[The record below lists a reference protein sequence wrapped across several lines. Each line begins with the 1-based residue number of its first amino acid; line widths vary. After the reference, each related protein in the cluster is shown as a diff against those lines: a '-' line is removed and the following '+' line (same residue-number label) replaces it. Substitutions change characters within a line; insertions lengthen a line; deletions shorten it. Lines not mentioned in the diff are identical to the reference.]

1 MSENSFWV
9 RCWLII
15 AAVLISGMGACTFN
29 SVNKLEKWEKAVA
42 NGADP
47 MVVGCALN
55 ITSTNSH
62 SEAILCHT
70 LAQNRK

>member
-1 MSENSFWV
+1 MSDNVFYF
-9 RCWLII
+9 RLWLLG
-15 AAVLISGMGACTFN
+15 AAVLISGMSSCTILSLN
-29 SVNKLEKWEKAVA
+29 TKDKWEKAVA

-62 SEAILCHT
+62 SEAIICHT